1 VRHTRVPVPVE
12 TGAPGGR
19 TNAHLFG
26 DPAVLVDPAAPD
38 PALDD
43 AVDGRAVDHLVLTHT
58 HPDHAGGVARYAART
73 GATVWAR
80 RGRVDRFVAATGV
93 EPDRTVAGGE
103 SIRPS
108 VTALETPG
116 HAPDH
121 LAFETPAGVACGDL
135 AVAEGSVA
143 VAAPEGEMRSYLV
156 SLRRLRAR
164 APDRLHPGHGPP
176 IDDPRATLDRLLAHR
191 RERER
196 RVLAAVRDGATTPDA
211 VVDAA
216 YDADLSG
223 VRELARATVLAHLE
237 KLAVEGRVAWAP
249 RAERV
254 GPA

>member
-1 VRHTRVPVPVE
+1 M
-12 TGAPGGR
+12 
-19 TNAHLFG
+19 
-26 DPAVLVDPAAPD
+26 LVDPAASA

-43 AVDGRAVDHLVLTHT
+43 AVDGRTIDHLVLTHA

-103 SIRPS
+103 SIRPG

-135 AVAEGSVA
+135 AIAEGSVA
-143 VAAPEGEMRSYLV
+143 VAAPDGEMRSYLA

-164 APDRLHPGHGPP
+164 APDRLLPGHGPP

-191 RERER
+191 RKRER
-196 RVLAAVRDGATTPDA
+196 RVLAAVRAGADTPAA

-216 YDADLSG
+216 YDAELSG
-223 VRELARATVLAHLE
+223 VRELARGTAVAHLE
-237 KLAVEGRVAWAP
+237 KLAAEGRVAWDPDAGRVEP
-249 RAERV
+249 R
-254 GPA
+254 